1 MNGIRITL
9 SLAAIFGASSIY
21 GASPVHNKVF
31 EFVPAPGQFVNML
44 PEWEEGDDASTM
56 ANKALTC
63 MQGNNED
70 VGTMVSLGA
79 WGGYVT
85 VGFEKTIVNFRIV
98 RTGLC

>member
-1 MNGIRITL
+1 
-9 SLAAIFGASSIY
+9 
-21 GASPVHNKVF
+21 
-31 EFVPAPGQFVNML
+31 ML

-85 VGFEKTIVNFRIV
+85 VGFEKTIVNVEGKRDIYIEGNSFQASGSTISGGGVEPGGGHGFV
-98 RTGLC
+98 RCQSKWVARGPMV